1 MSGFIVPPGGFAGFS
16 QMTPASRASLF
27 PRGSGGGTRRK
38 RRGKKKRAASGM
50 RKSRSTRRS
59 SRTKRKGP
67 KFGSPAFQKLH
78 KVGKY
83 AKKR

>member
-1 MSGFIVPPGGFAGFS
+1 MASFIVPPGGFAGFS

-27 PRGSGGGTRRK
+27 PRGRATTGRRK
-38 RRGKKKRAASGM
+38 RRSKKNGGSGSRKRM
-50 RKSRSTRRS
+50 RS
-59 SRTKRKGP
+59 SKRTSRKRKGP